1 MSFTVPVLALF
12 QQPLSVTVTANS
24 ILPVFNFGGAAADTV
39 RVKISLISEL
49 AIQKI
54 AARSM

>member
-1 MSFTVPVLALF
+1 LF
-12 QQPLSVTVTANS
+12 QQPLQLTVTANS
-24 ILPVFNFGGAAADTV
+24 GVAAFNYGIGPIAIATV
-39 RVKISLISEL
+39 RYKISLISEL